1 MDTHPRCSPPTPSL
15 YLRVIF
21 ADNGSDGCR
30 TLCGYG
36 CTKVRSHA
44 AYREYFPPPSAP
56 SADRL
61 IPQNKC
67 HFVQNTRKEK
77 MGQVLLKS
85 LHLGTQRDDAV
96 GGIWED
102 HELVFVPIAAHS
114 PTETFTCT
122 DSESG
127 ASNSSSSSSSSYTT
141 ASLSS
146 SIGERTIST
155 SQPCSHHAEVYDR
168 DDLVITRTIIRPV
181 PESPITSL
189 FTRSSSPTP
198 SRLTS
203 LFFRS
208 LSPILNAL
216 NCLSASAFAPEFDED
231 KAKEPEK
238 PARKPVLQVIVTQ
251 TREQYEHDMA
261 FKEAVQEIYPES
273 SGRPR
278 H

>member
-1 MDTHPRCSPPTPSL
+1 MDPM
-15 YLRVIF
+15 
-21 ADNGSDGCR
+21 D
-30 TLCGYG
+30 
-36 CTKVRSHA
+36 A
-44 AYREYFPPPSAP
+44 ARYVAMDAQRFDPM
-56 SADRL
+56 RR
-61 IPQNKC
+61 INKC
-67 HFVQNTRKEK
+67 HFIQNTRKAK
-77 MGQVLLKS
+77 MGQVLRKS

-127 ASNSSSSSSSSYTT
+127 ASNSSSSASSYTT

-146 SIGERTIST
+146 SVGERTIST

-216 NCLSASAFAPEFDED
+216 NCLSASAFAQEFDED
-231 KAKEPEK
+231 KVKEPEQ

>member
-1 MDTHPRCSPPTPSL
+1 MDL
-15 YLRVIF
+15 M
-21 ADNGSDGCR
+21 D
-30 TLCGYG
+30 
-36 CTKVRSHA
+36 A
-44 AYREYFPPPSAP
+44 ARYVAMDAQRFDPM
-56 SADRL
+56 RR
-61 IPQNKC
+61 IKKC
-67 HFVQNTRKEK
+67 HFVQNTRKGM
-77 MGQVLLKS
+77 MGQVLRKS

-114 PTETFTCT
+114 PTETFTYT

-127 ASNSSSSSSSSYTT
+127 ASNSSSSSASSYTT

-146 SIGERTIST
+146 SISERTINT
-155 SQPCSHHAEVYDR
+155 SQPCSHQAEVYDR
-168 DDLVITRTIIRPV
+168 DDLVITRTIIRPA
-181 PESPITSL
+181 PEFPITSL

-198 SRLTS
+198 SRPTS
-203 LFFRS
+203 PFLRPF
-208 LSPILNAL
+208 SPILNAL
-216 NCLSASAFAPEFDED
+216 NCISASAFAQELDEG
-231 KAKEPEK
+231 KAKEPEQS
-238 PARKPVLQVIVTQ
+238 ARKPVLQVIVTQ